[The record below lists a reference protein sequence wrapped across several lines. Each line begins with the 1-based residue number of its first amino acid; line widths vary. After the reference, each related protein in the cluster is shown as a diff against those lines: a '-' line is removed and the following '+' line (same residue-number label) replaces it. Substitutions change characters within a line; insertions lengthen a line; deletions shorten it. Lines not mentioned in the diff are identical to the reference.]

1 MRRFFVLPA
10 LAGLALLSAAC
21 EGVRDAEAPSP
32 AAEASECVSVDEAL
46 GNLRDFLGATRSAVD
61 VDEVL
66 EYRPDD
72 GPDTRSAASRPT
84 AYVVN
89 FRGGGFAVLGAVRGM
104 SPVVAVVRGR
114 RMDARLCV
122 GSVRVDAGVPSA
134 PVYVPEDDDYV
145 AFDSDPSEFVSDLVR
160 NGADRRDSG
169 RPSARAGGYAVVG
182 PMLDY
187 SWGQGKYGRS
197 VMWNRYCRSKV
208 MFRSGVRWV
217 RTGCGPTALA
227 MAVQY
232 NRFPDLYING
242 RRHPFDLMAG
252 AYRERFR
259 EISSVWNDIDPAA
272 VDGDYNEHASDL
284 IASVFHNVRKSV
296 WKGGTGTTCTA
307 LSAWMKDAG
316 YPSVRVVRSFSWNSS
331 TSAAVSGMLAAGR
344 PVVLSMCYRLCDMGD
359 GGFAP
364 GHIWVVDGGRYS
376 GKDWLVH
383 CNWGFDG
390 ELDGWFS
397 TSCMG
402 IFDGEEYD
410 DEAQALIAAGK
421 TARQKRVER
430 FTWAPRIL
438 TYSVPAV
445 RPVVRM
451 DYRMP

>member
-1 MRRFFVLPA
+1 MRRFFALPA
-10 LAGLALLSAAC
+10 LAGLVLLFAAC
-21 EGVRDAEAPSP
+21 DGVRDAEVSSP
-32 AAEASECVSVDEAL
+32 AAEVSEYVSVDEAL
-46 GNLRDFLGATRSAVD
+46 GNLYSFLGATRSAVD
-61 VDEVL
+61 VAEVL

-72 GPDTRSAASRPT
+72 GPDTRSARSRPA

-89 FRGGGFAVLGAVRGM
+89 FRGGGFAVLGAIRGM

-114 RMDARLCV
+114 RMDARLGV
-122 GSVRVDAGVPSA
+122 GSVKDDVDVPSSS
-134 PVYVPEDDDYV
+134 VYVPEDDDYV

-160 NGADRRDSG
+160 NGVGRRGVS
-169 RPSARAGGYAVVG
+169 RPSTRAGGYAVVE

-187 SWGQGKYGRS
+187 SWGQGKYDRS

-208 MFRSGVRWV
+208 ILQSGVHWV
-217 RTGCGPTALA
+217 KTGCGSTALA

-242 RRHPFDLMAG
+242 RRYPFDLMAG
-252 AYRERFR
+252 AYRERFY
-259 EISSVWNDIDPAA
+259 EISSIWNDIEPAA
-272 VDGDYNEHASDL
+272 VDGDYNEYASDL
-284 IASVFHNVRKSV
+284 IASVFHNTWQSV

-307 LSAWMKDAG
+307 LSRWLKDAG
-316 YPSVRVVRSFSWNSS
+316 YSSVRVVRSFSWNSS
-331 TSAAVSGMLAAGR
+331 VSAAVSDMLAAGR
-344 PVVLSMCYRLCDMGD
+344 PAVLSMCYRLCDMD
-359 GGFAP
+359 EGGFAP
-364 GHIWVVDGGRYS
+364 GHIWIIDGGRVS
-376 GKDWLVH
+376 GGDWLVH
-383 CNWGFDG
+383 CNWGFNG

-421 TARQKRVER
+421 TARQKKVER

-438 TYSVPAV
+438 TYSLPAV